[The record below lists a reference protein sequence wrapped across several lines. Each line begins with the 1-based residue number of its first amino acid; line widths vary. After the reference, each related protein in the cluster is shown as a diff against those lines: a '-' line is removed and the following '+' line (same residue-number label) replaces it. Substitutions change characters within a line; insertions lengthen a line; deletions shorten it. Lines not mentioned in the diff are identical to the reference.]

1 MCCTTYNNVAYVRK
15 GIVMNENN
23 TDAQLLSNTNTT
35 FERAQSTHN
44 RAVVSVLGKNRC
56 GIVAKV
62 ATILANNDAD
72 ILDISQTIMSSIF
85 TMTMVVDLSEVT
97 VSFAEIQEA
106 LDKLG
111 ETLHVQITMQRED
124 VFTYMYRL

>member
-1 MCCTTYNNVAYVRK
+1 MDHNSSHTVS
-15 GIVMNENN
+15 
-23 TDAQLLSNTNTT
+23 DAQTT
-35 FERAQSTHN
+35 LDRAQSTHN
-44 RAVVSVLGKNRC
+44 RAVVSVLGKNRY

-62 ATILANNDAD
+62 ATILANNNAD

-85 TMTMVVDLSEVT
+85 TMTMVVDLSEVS
-97 VSFAEIQEA
+97 VSFAEIQES

>member
-1 MCCTTYNNVAYVRK
+1 MLTQHLCIEAIIHTGRVIMDHNSSHTVS
-15 GIVMNENN
+15 
-23 TDAQLLSNTNTT
+23 DAQTT
-35 FERAQSTHN
+35 LDRAQSTHN

-62 ATILANNDAD
+62 ATILANNNAD

-85 TMTMVVDLSEVT
+85 TMTMVVDLSEVS
-97 VSFAEIQEA
+97 VSFAEIQES

>member
-1 MCCTTYNNVAYVRK
+1 MDHNSSHTVS
-15 GIVMNENN
+15 
-23 TDAQLLSNTNTT
+23 DAQTT
-35 FERAQSTHN
+35 LDRAQSTHN
-44 RAVVSVLGKNRC
+44 RAVVSC

-62 ATILANNDAD
+62 ATILANNNAD

-85 TMTMVVDLSEVT
+85 TMTMVVDLSEVS
-97 VSFAEIQEA
+97 VSFAEIQES